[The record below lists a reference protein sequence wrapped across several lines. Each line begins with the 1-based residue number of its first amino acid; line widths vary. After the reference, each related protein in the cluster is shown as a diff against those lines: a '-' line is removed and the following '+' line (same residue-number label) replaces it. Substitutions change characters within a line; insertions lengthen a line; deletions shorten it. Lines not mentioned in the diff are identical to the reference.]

1 MIETIHQSQKV
12 VALKVSSPV
21 GRLQNRGSDAAKTEG
36 SSYCGTD
43 CSCPHGADARATLL
57 QAGRRPKLLGQ
68 RRRLHVLKDH
78 QLSSLELSDL
88 VEKVTSGKT
97 DPSLDSLLLTLLASQ
112 VLEGE
117 GSTKL
122 LSFLLDRNSG
132 DGLLQARIRSLL
144 TSRARS
150 SQSGQGG

>member
-1 MIETIHQSQKV
+1 MEAMQRKPREVPIAGLIAV
-12 VALKVSSPV
+12 VPTALTP
-21 GRLQNRGSDAAKTEG
+21 
-36 SSYCGTD
+36 
-43 CSCPHGADARATLL
+43 
-57 QAGRRPKLLGQ
+57 GQ
-68 RRRLHVLKDH
+68 RCCKLVEDPSSSVSAAALHVLKDH

-117 GSTKL
+117 GSTTL